1 MLRFL
6 LYHKEMLVNIFNQKR
21 YFTRKRL
28 LEKAAALKRFEYS
41 PLSREL
47 KLQTSAAEKQYQ
59 KLDQVFQSN
68 KKEEKNKIS
77 RAKSNIICSEDF
89 TFYKYHNINKCDKR
103 SFHSKQNNL
112 NEFKD
117 ALEIFY
123 YDSERLNQIMK
134 LRKRTQEKKVVI
146 NTASKLYN
154 KLLNMQ
160 EQDQKF

>member
-6 LYHKEMLVNIFNQKR
+6 FYRKEMLVNIFNQKR

-41 PLSREL
+41 PLSRES

-59 KLDQVFQSN
+59 KLDHVFQSN
-68 KKEEKNKIS
+68 KKERKNEIS
-77 RAKSNIICSEDF
+77 RAKSNIICSKDF

-103 SFHSKQNNL
+103 SFYSKQNNL

-123 YDSERLNQIMK
+123 YDSEKIKLNNEAK
-134 LRKRTQEKKVVI
+134 EEDCKVVI

-160 EQDQKF
+160 KQD

>member
-6 LYHKEMLVNIFNQKR
+6 FYHKEMLVNIFNQKR
-21 YFTRKRL
+21 CFTRKRL

-59 KLDQVFQSN
+59 KLDHVFQSN
-68 KKEEKNKIS
+68 KKEGKNEIS
-77 RAKSNIICSEDF
+77 RAKSNIICSKDF

-103 SFHSKQNNL
+103 SFYSKQNNL

-123 YDSERLNQIMK
+123 YDSEKIKSNNEAKEEDLG
-134 LRKRTQEKKVVI
+134 KKSC
-146 NTASKLYN
+146 N
-154 KLLNMQ
+154 
-160 EQDQKF
+160 